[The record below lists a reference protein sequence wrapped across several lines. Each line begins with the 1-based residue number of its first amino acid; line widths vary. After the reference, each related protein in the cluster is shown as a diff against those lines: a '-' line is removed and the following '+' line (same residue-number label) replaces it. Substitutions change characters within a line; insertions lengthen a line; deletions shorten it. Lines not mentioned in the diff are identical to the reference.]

1 MNFIHKVG
9 GRIFADVYI
18 LAISFIYWEIVEIGT
33 LHVTRV
39 TIFKHEGNIMEN
51 FDILENSKTKD
62 FIRFI
67 LALSAGVILAL
78 STVLFLGIIS
88 LWFCPQMCF
97 WNKFIPYTHGM
108 SSR

>member
-1 MNFIHKVG
+1 
-9 GRIFADVYI
+9 
-18 LAISFIYWEIVEIGT
+18 
-33 LHVTRV
+33 
-39 TIFKHEGNIMEN
+39 MEN

-88 LWFCPQMCF
+88 L
-97 WNKFIPYTHGM
+97 
-108 SSR
+108 